1 MTTSLSQLETYAN
14 DLAAAVKS
22 LTGHVQNPGAGSTP
36 HLAIPS
42 DAPSEIHR
50 ARRNVLANAARLQ
63 ILLAEPADLIQHLAS
78 QVRHLSRCD
87 ADAEPRLIVWCRINS
102 SRVCNGWASSRC

>member
-22 LTGHVQNPGAGSTP
+22 LTGHVQNAGAVSTP

-42 DAPSEIHR
+42 DAPSEVHR

-78 QVRHLSRCD
+78 QVRHLSRF
-87 ADAEPRLIVWCRINS
+87 DAEPRLILWCRINS